1 MFTGKGDNLIRT
13 LGTLF
18 TENPPSG
25 VGRVEAAQVE
35 QLLQAY
41 YRHIAFEDLEEH
53 QPEDLLGAL
62 IAHWRLMRRRSA
74 DQALVRVYNP
84 EQEEDG
90 WRSDDTIVEVV
101 ARDMPFLVDS
111 LLVELNRLGLTV
123 HFTIHPVFDVVRD
136 EQGVLVQ
143 LLDPQTNAP
152 TGEGYAEA
160 VIQIHVDRQPAIRLG
175 ELQQAIADVIDAVT
189 QATVDWREMREMAQS
204 IEQDFCKE
212 RSGRACAG
220 LDEVR
225 QFVSWM
231 IDDHFLFIA
240 TCSFRLDTSGDT
252 GSLVFESGSGL
263 GMLRGGIEASERAS
277 AWISGLEAGL
287 SGDGVD
293 LMVTKANARSI
304 VHRPAYMDC
313 VAIKQ
318 RDSQGAVT
326 GLWCLVGLFSSG
338 AYNAPPRQIP
348 LLRQKVEAVFAG
360 AKVAPNSHSGRAVA
374 NILDNFPRDTLFQID
389 PETLLTTTLGVLAL
403 QERQRTRL
411 FIVRDPFRRFF
422 TCLVYLP
429 KDRYTREIRLAI
441 QRELVDALGGE
452 DVVFETQFSESIL
465 ARTHYVIWIPVG
477 SQPEFDVKAL
487 EARVAELATTWQDGL
502 RAALFAQVEESSAAQ
517 YLQTYGAAFPGG
529 YREDCHP
536 RVAVNDIQRMEQAR
550 AQQRLV
556 LHLYH
561 PVIEQAD
568 RLHVR
573 LYSPARPQPLSEVIP
588 ILENMGL
595 DVIGE
600 RPYHI
605 RHVDGD
611 VWIHDFSTRQP
622 VEGGTVELPIR
633 EAFIETFRHV
643 WDGDC
648 DNDQL
653 NALVLST
660 GLSWRELHLV
670 RAYNRY
676 LHQIKVP
683 YTQVYMTSVLCRHPD
698 VVKLLFEL
706 FRRRF
711 DPELV
716 AAQDGTAVVSAAFE
730 SALESVASLDED
742 RILRRFAN
750 LVLATLRTNFYQ
762 LSADGEPHGYLSFK
776 IDPGQVEDIPA
787 PRPEYEIFVYSA
799 AMEGVH
805 LRGGKVARGGL
816 RWSDRMQDYR
826 TEILGLMKAQMVKNT
841 VIVPVGSKG
850 GFVVR
855 NLLAGDS
862 AEVRNAKV
870 VSAYQTLL
878 RGMLDITDNLV
889 GGEVVPPERVVRR
902 DDDDPYLVIAADK
915 GTATFSDIANRVAAD
930 YGFWLGD
937 AFASGGSAGYD
948 HKAMGITAR
957 GAWESVKRNFRELG
971 LDTQTTAFSVI
982 GIGDMSGD
990 VFGNGMLLSR
1000 HIRLIGAFNH
1010 KHVFLDPD
1018 PDTETA
1024 YVERK
1029 RLFALPRSGWPD
1041 YRQEIISPGG
1051 GVYSRSA
1058 KSIPLSSQV
1067 QQMLG
1072 LKRERVTPNE
1082 LIRALLIAPV
1092 DLLWN
1097 GGIGTYVKADSES
1110 NSAVGDKSNDAV
1122 RVNAAALRCRVIGEG
1137 GNLGLTQLAR
1147 VEYALQGGQL
1157 YTDAIDNSA
1166 GVDCSDHEVNI
1177 KILLDRI
1184 VANGDMTT
1192 KQRNTLLVEMTDDVA
1207 GLVLHDN
1214 YAQTEAIS
1222 IIVAAGASRLYE
1234 QARLMDLL
1242 ELKGNF
1248 DRDLEGLPQKKPL
1261 TERIARQQG
1270 LTKPEV
1276 AVLLAY
1282 SKMNYFQAIVDSGIP
1297 DDPFVSA
1304 WLSNYFPDQINQR
1317 FAAEIA
1323 EHPLRREIVA
1333 TSIAGS
1339 ITNQVG
1345 PGIGFRVR
1353 EEVGAE
1359 LSDLTRAYLVV
1370 TAVFETE
1377 ALWLKISTLDN
1388 RIAASI
1394 QIEMLGTIAGFLE
1407 RVLTGVLRA
1416 YKGCLDMT
1424 ALKNHFHHGVQV
1436 LWDTLPNPL
1445 ATKDKA
1451 EFTRRQRRLVVQGVP
1466 KELAQRIAGLPVMAA
1481 GIDIVDVAADNDID
1495 IETTAWIYS
1504 SLNHTLDIEWIH
1516 QKVIDLPVQTHW
1528 HLLARTKLEATL
1540 YRHRR
1545 DICAEILSGAQ
1556 GRERSARSTLE
1567 RWIREHRITVDRYL
1581 ANIAEFKGGS
1591 VFDFAVMSLVV
1602 ARLGELLPTS
1612 KSRTADSGH

>member
-13 LGTLF
+13 LGKLF
-18 TENPPSG
+18 AENPPSG

-35 QLLQAY
+35 QLLQVY

-53 QPEDLLGAL
+53 QPQDLLGAL
-62 IAHWRLMRRRSA
+62 IAHWRLMRQRSA
-74 DQALVRVYNP
+74 DRALVRVYNP

-101 ARDMPFLVDS
+101 ALDMPFLLDS

-136 EQGVLVQ
+136 AHGTLIQ
-143 LLDPQTNAP
+143 LLDPQTDVSS
-152 TGEGYAEA
+152 GEGHAEA
-160 VIQIHVDRQPAIRLG
+160 VIQIHVDRQPPARLG
-175 ELQQAIADVIDAVT
+175 ELQQALAGVIDAVAQT
-189 QATVDWREMREMAQS
+189 TLDWREMREMALS
-204 IEQDFCKE
+204 IERDLCAGCH
-212 RSGRACAG
+212 GRTCAG

-225 QFVSWM
+225 QFVTWM

-240 TCSFRLDTSGDT
+240 TCSFRLDASGDAEA
-252 GSLVFESGSGL
+252 LVFESGSGL
-263 GMLRGGIEASERAS
+263 GMLRGGIDASERAS

-287 SGDGVD
+287 SGDDVD

-318 RDSQGAVT
+318 RDSRGNVT

-338 AYNAPPRQIP
+338 AYNTPPRQIP

-360 AKVAPNSHSGRAVA
+360 AKVTPNSHSGRAVA

-429 KDRYTREIRLAI
+429 KDRYTREVRLAI
-441 QRELVDALGGE
+441 QRELLEVLGGE

-465 ARTHYVIWIPVG
+465 ARTHYVVWIPVG
-477 SQPEFDVKAL
+477 SEPTFDVQTL
-487 EARVAELATTWQDGL
+487 EDRVAELATTWQDGL
-502 RAALFAQVEESSAAQ
+502 RAALFAQVEESLAAH
-517 YLQTYGAAFPGG
+517 YLQAYGAAFPGG

-536 RVAVNDIQRMEQAR
+536 RVAVNDIQRMERAR
-550 AQQRLV
+550 AQKHLV

-561 PVIEQAD
+561 PMTEQAD

-573 LYSPARPQPLSEVIP
+573 LYSPGRPQPLSEVIP

-595 DVIGE
+595 DVLGE

-605 RHVDGD
+605 RHADGD

-622 VEGGTVELPIR
+622 VNGGAVDPSVR
-633 EAFIETFRHV
+633 EAFIDTFHHV

-648 DNDQL
+648 DNDEL

-660 GLSWRELHLV
+660 GLNWRELHLI

-683 YTQVYMTSVLCRHPD
+683 YTQAYMTSVLCRHPD

-716 AAQDGTAVVSAAFE
+716 AAQDGMAVVSAAFE
-730 SALESVASLDED
+730 SALEAVASLDED
-742 RILRRFAN
+742 RILRRFSN
-750 LVLATLRTNFYQ
+750 LILATLRTNFYQ
-762 LSADGEPHGYLSFK
+762 CSADGVPRAYLSFK
-776 IDPGQVEDIPA
+776 IDPEQVDEIPA
-787 PRPEYEIFVYSA
+787 PRPKYEIFVYSA
-799 AMEGVH
+799 NMEGVH

-855 NLLAGDS
+855 NLRTGDG
-862 AEVRNAKV
+862 AKV
-870 VSAYQTLL
+870 RGDKVISAYQTLL
-878 RGMLDITDNLV
+878 RGMLDVTDNLV
-889 GGEVVPPERVVRR
+889 GGEVVPPDRVVRR

-915 GTATFSDIANRVAAD
+915 GTASFSDIANQVAAE

-1000 HIRLIGAFNH
+1000 HIRLLAAFNH

-1018 PDTETA
+1018 PDIEAA
-1024 YVERK
+1024 YAERK
-1029 RLFALPRSGWPD
+1029 RLFALPRSAWSD
-1041 YRQEIISPGG
+1041 YRQELVSPGG
-1051 GVYSRSA
+1051 GVYSRNA

-1097 GGIGTYVKADSES
+1097 GGIGTYVKAGTES
-1110 NSAVGDKSNDAV
+1110 NSAVGDKSNDAL
-1122 RVNAAALRCRVIGEG
+1122 RVNAAALRCRVVGEG

-1177 KILLDRI
+1177 KILLDRV
-1184 VANGDMTT
+1184 VADGDMTV
-1192 KQRNTLLVEMTDDVA
+1192 KQRNTLLADMTDDVA
-1207 GLVLHDN
+1207 RLVLQDN

-1222 IIVAAGASRLYE
+1222 IVVAGGAPRLYE
-1234 QARLMDLL
+1234 QARFMDLL
-1242 ELKGNF
+1242 ELKGDF
-1248 DRDLEGLPQKKPL
+1248 DRDLEGLPRKKPL

-1282 SKMNYFQAIVDSGIP
+1282 SKMNYFQAIVDSDIP
-1297 DDPFVSA
+1297 DDPFVGA
-1304 WLSNYFPDQINQR
+1304 WLLNYFPDQISQR
-1317 FAAEIA
+1317 FAAEVA
-1323 EHPLRREIVA
+1323 DHPLRREIVA

-1339 ITNQVG
+1339 ITNKVG

-1359 LSDLTRAYLVV
+1359 LSDVTRAYLVV
-1370 TAVFETE
+1370 AAVFETD
-1377 ALWLKISTLDN
+1377 ALWHKVSALDN
-1388 RIAASI
+1388 QVAASV
-1394 QIEMLGTIAGFLE
+1394 QIDMLGMIAGFLE
-1407 RVLTGVLRA
+1407 RALTGILRT
-1416 YKGCLDMT
+1416 YKGCLDMMSLT
-1424 ALKNHFHHGVQV
+1424 QDFHDGVQA
-1436 LWDTLPNPL
+1436 LWDTLPTPL
-1445 ATKDKA
+1445 ASQDKT
-1451 EFTRRQRRLVVQGVP
+1451 EFTRHQRRLVVQGVP
-1466 KELAQRIAGLPVMAA
+1466 KEMAQRIAGLPVMAA
-1481 GIDIVDVAADNDID
+1481 GIDIVDVAADNDTD
-1495 IETTAWIYS
+1495 IETTAWVYS
-1504 SLNHTLDIEWIH
+1504 ALNHTLDIEWINR
-1516 QKVIDLPVQTHW
+1516 QVTELSVQTHW

-1540 YRHRR
+1540 NQHRR
-1545 DICAEILSGAQ
+1545 ELCAEILSTAQ
-1556 GRERSARSTLE
+1556 GRERSARGMLE
-1567 RWIREHRITVDRYL
+1567 HWVRNHRAAVDRYL

-1612 KSRTADSGH
+1612 KSRAAKPL